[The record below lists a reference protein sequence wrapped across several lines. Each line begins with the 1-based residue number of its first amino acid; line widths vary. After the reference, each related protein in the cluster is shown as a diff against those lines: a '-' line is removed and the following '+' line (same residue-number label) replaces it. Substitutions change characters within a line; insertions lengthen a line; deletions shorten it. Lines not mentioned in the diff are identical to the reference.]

1 VALGAPREALAL
13 LALVE
18 AVLRPARERPLGEP
32 AETPSRPH
40 PDPDPDDGVQPFG
53 AC

>member
-1 VALGAPREALAL
+1 VSLGAPREALAL

-18 AVLRPARERPLGEP
+18 AVLRPARER
-32 AETPSRPH
+32 R
-40 PDPDPDDGVQPFG
+40 PDPDPDDGVRPFG